1 MSSGRIA
8 RHRDYE
14 GLMARHERDMRIK
27 RLSRLIVYVLI
38 IIILIC
44 TFLALILIRQKNP
57 GSQDPNAKQPA
68 VSVVIQLS
76 DQSLNG

>member
-14 GLMARHERDMRIK
+14 GLMARHERDRRIK

-44 TFLALILIRQKNP
+44 TFLALILIRQKSTTP
-57 GSQDPNAKQPA
+57 QGPTVKPSTTAGIMRQ
-68 VSVVIQLS
+68 
-76 DQSLNG
+76 